1 MNMGMAVVAAK
12 TSSSIH
18 ANNPYRG
25 IAMDILHLVST
36 KPSLSVDE
44 LIERA
49 ARSWDPDFPGRDELP
64 RKYADICRSSV
75 KLALIK
81 GQNRVACLHD
91 LCRTRGID
99 ESEVIFA
106 LEELGSRIELG
117 ECASGQMQRMQA
129 ALTSKTRDLWQRLR

>member
-1 MNMGMAVVAAK
+1 
-12 TSSSIH
+12 
-18 ANNPYRG
+18 
-25 IAMDILHLVST
+25 MDILHLKKT
-36 KPSLSVDE
+36 KPPLSVDE

-64 RKYADICRSSV
+64 RKYADICRSAV

-81 GQNRVACLHD
+81 GQNRGASLHD

-106 LEELGSRIELG
+106 LEELGRII
-117 ECASGQMQRMQA
+117 ASGEMQTMQA
-129 ALTSKTRDLWQRLR
+129 ALRSKTRDLWQRLR